1 MRRLEHPC
9 RGGALAEEQYR
20 SGLGLACEIALDVLV
35 ESGADEASLEA
46 SRRALKNALNGL
58 DEQSAT
64 KLGRRF
70 QDGVAALTAG
80 GRYQGRQKL
89 EGRLTTI
96 ESHVVKDY
104 LKVQGVDA
112 EIRRVADVTNP
123 VFCVEV
129 WVRPV
134 HFSKAQELMKT
145 LTESRGEMSI
155 CNECGEENP
164 QGFQVCWNCHAEI
177 G

>member
-1 MRRLEHPC
+1 MQ
-9 RGGALAEEQYR
+9 RGVALAEEQYR

-35 ESGADEASLEA
+35 EGGADEASLEA
-46 SRRALKNALNGL
+46 SRKGMKNALNGL

-96 ESHVVKDY
+96 ESHVVKG
-104 LKVQGVDA
+104 L
-112 EIRRVADVTNP
+112 
-123 VFCVEV
+123 
-129 WVRPV
+129 
-134 HFSKAQELMKT
+134 SKSAG
-145 LTESRGEMSI
+145 RG
-155 CNECGEENP
+155 C
-164 QGFQVCWNCHAEI
+164 
-177 G
+177 